1 MSGMSTASASVPTAL
16 SGHRRPAPRPGRC
29 LRAAAGTLAAVLVCV
44 FAGVAAAATV
54 SGPARAVPVVQA
66 APAGDRLVLGLP
78 LEPPN
83 LDPTAGAAAAVDE
96 IVYGNVFEG
105 LTRITD
111 TGQAVPALA
120 ESWDVSPD
128 GLSWIFHLR
137 RGVHFQDGTPFDADV
152 AKFSLDRI
160 TAPASANAQK
170 ALFEP
175 IRAVT
180 AVDPLTLR
188 ITLDRPVAALPSL
201 LGWGDAVMVAPGSA
215 STNATQ
221 PVGTGP
227 YRLASWQKGAA
238 LTLRRTDSY
247 WGPLPRI
254 GTVVFRFISDPS
266 AAFAAMS
273 AGDIDAFP
281 NYPAP
286 ENVAQFRDDPRFKVM
301 VGASEGKVILGINNR
316 IAPFNDVRVRR
327 AIAYAVNRR
336 ALIDGAMFGFGEPIG
351 SHFARQDAG
360 YVDLTGLYPHDP
372 AQARALLAEAGYPDG
387 IDVTLRLPPRPYARR
402 SGEVLASQL
411 AEAGIRVKIE
421 NLEWAQWLDQV
432 FKRHQFDLTI
442 VEHVEPMDY
451 DIYGRK
457 DYYFGYE
464 NKDFDALLARLN
476 AAPDE
481 AARRALLGDIQ
492 RKIAADSVNVFLF
505 QSSRIGIWKA
515 GLNGLWVNA
524 PIAAN
529 VVSGASFE
537 GDTGTAAAGPRAQKD
552 GLPLGWLS
560 LIAAVALL
568 GYATLRFGAAYV
580 GGKLAGHGLTLAAA
594 TVVIFLL
601 LQVVPG
607 DPAAYMMGLNAS
619 PEALDA
625 LRQQMGLDGSMLHR
639 YLGWVGGMFS
649 GDFGVSYT
657 YQSPV
662 ATLIAERF
670 LVSGPLA
677 LLATLM
683 SLVVAVPIGLIAAGR
698 RGSAVD
704 MGLIGVTQVGVALP
718 NFWIAMLLILAF
730 SVNLGWFSAGGFPGW
745 EAGFWPALK
754 ALILPAV
761 ALAAPQAAILARV
774 LRTALL
780 ETMNEDYVRTA
791 RAKGLSRSQALWR
804 HALRNAT
811 IPLLTI
817 LGLQFPF
824 LLAGGII
831 IENVFSLPGL
841 GRLVF
846 QAITQRDL
854 IVVQGVVVVLVF
866 AVVVVG
872 FLIDLA
878 YVAVDPRLRG
888 RR

>member
-1 MSGMSTASASVPTAL
+1 VDLRLG
-16 SGHRRPAPRPGRC
+16 RRLMNV
-29 LRAAAGTLAAVLVCV
+29 LRAAAMICAFGGLFAHAALAQTA
-44 FAGVAAAATV
+44 AGQASADQAATPV
-54 SGPARAVPVVQA
+54 SR
-66 APAGDRLVLGLP
+66 PAGERLVLGLP

-83 LDPTAGAAAAVDE
+83 LDPTVGAAAAVDE
-96 IVYGNVFEG
+96 IVYGNIFEG
-105 LTRITD
+105 LTRITAN
-111 TGQAVPALA
+111 GQAAPALA
-120 ESWDVSPD
+120 ESWEVSPD
-128 GLSWIFHLR
+128 GLTWIFHLR
-137 RGVHFQDGTPFDADV
+137 RGVRFQDGSPFDASV

-160 TAPASANAQK
+160 TAPNSANAQK
-170 ALFEP
+170 TLFEP
-175 IRAVT
+175 IRLVT
-180 AVDPLTLR
+180 VVDPQTLR
-188 ITLDRPVAALPSL
+188 VSLSRPVAALPSL
-201 LGWGDAVMVAPGSA
+201 LGWGDAVMVSPKSA
-215 STNATQ
+215 ATNATQ

-227 YRLASWQKGAA
+227 YRLETWQRGAA
-238 LTLRRTDSY
+238 LTLTRNDAY
-247 WGPLPRI
+247 WGAQPRV

-266 AAFAAMS
+266 AALAAMS

-286 ENVAQFRDDPRFKVM
+286 ENVAQFRRDPRFKVM

-327 AIAYAVNRR
+327 AISYAIDRR
-336 ALIDGAMFGFGEPIG
+336 ALIDGALFGFGEPIG

-372 AQARALLAEAGYPDG
+372 ARAKALLAEAGYPNG

-457 DYYFGYE
+457 DYYFGYD
-464 NKDFDALLARLN
+464 NPAFDALLARLN
-476 AAPDE
+476 AAPTE
-481 AARRALLGDIQ
+481 AERLVLLGDIQ
-492 RKIAADSVNVFLF
+492 RKIADDAVNAFLF

-515 GLNGLWVNA
+515 NLNGLWVNA

-529 VVSGASFE
+529 VVSGAYFE
-537 GDTGTAAAGPRAQKD
+537 GGASAAVQGQGAKSSNIPW
-552 GLPLGWLS
+552 GWLS
-560 LIAAVALL
+560 LAAVVVLL
-568 GYATLRFGAAYV
+568 AYATLRFGAAYV
-580 GGKLAGHGLTLAAA
+580 AGKLAGHAVTLAAA

-619 PEALDA
+619 PEAVEA

-639 YLGWVGGMFS
+639 YLSWVGGMF
-649 GDFGVSYT
+649 GGHFGVSYT

-662 ATLIAERF
+662 GGLIAERF
-670 LVSGPLA
+670 QVSGPLA
-677 LLATLM
+677 LLATIM
-683 SLVVAVPIGLIAAGR
+683 SLVVAIPIGLIAASR

-704 MGLIGVTQVGVALP
+704 AGLIGVTQVGVALP

-745 EAGFWPALK
+745 DAGFWPALK
-754 ALILPAV
+754 ALILPAI

-854 IVVQGVVVVLVF
+854 IVVQSVVVVLVF
-866 AVVVVG
+866 AVVAVS